1 MHATWCSECT
11 GNPHVWNGN
20 TIHVCLPTACSR
32 EIPFGFLSTTEATAV
47 HVHSALG
54 SFVHAGYQA
63 MLLVDY
69 IYLLSGEYSS
79 EYLDGSLVTCIYMLP
94 DSCKITPGLAHLWFC
109 IHIYTGDETN

>member
-1 MHATWCSECT
+1 MLKGNSLCKVYHYIKFGSFLDLHATWCSDCT

-79 EYLDGSLVTCIYMLP
+79 EYLDGSLVT
-94 DSCKITPGLAHLWFC
+94 
-109 IHIYTGDETN
+109 